1 MLEEA
6 EFDYVGAFAFSPEEG
21 TRAATLPD
29 QIDEE
34 TKAERL
40 QEVRDLADSISYARV
55 AARAGSVEE
64 VLILGHEEDGQ
75 LYGRAR
81 CQAPDVDGVT
91 YVPEGTV
98 GDVALVTIA
107 DTLLYEMEGA

>member
-1 MLEEA
+1 M
-6 EFDYVGAFAFSPEEG
+6 
-21 TRAATLPD
+21 
-29 QIDEE
+29 
-34 TKAERL
+34 
-40 QEVRDLADSISYARV
+40 RDLADSISYARV

-64 VLILGHEEDGQ
+64 VLLLGYEEDGQ

-91 YVPEGTV
+91 YVPEGAV
-98 GDVALVTIA
+98 GDIALVAIA